1 MIRPVRPIIVAA
13 ILCGCGDP
21 PANTTGEAT
30 AASTGN
36 LADPT
41 AAATA
46 EPPTSG
52 TSTAGT
58 TGQTTT
64 GPTTGAT
71 TQEPGTSTGTSTTST
86 ATTDNPGSTGT
97 GTTQDPDTTGSTTG
111 APCEG
116 LECQIDPCGGDPDKT
131 VLRGTVVAPEGT
143 LPLYNVTVYVPGAPL
158 TPLAEG
164 VQCDT
169 CAGLDGAPIVAA
181 LTDTSGEF
189 VLTGVPAGADIPLV
203 VTVGKWRRE
212 SVVKVTACADNLAP
226 AATTRLPRNKSEGHI
241 PRIALTT
248 GGADPLECLLRK
260 LGIAESEF
268 TPPSGTGRVN
278 LYVAEGGADRFAPN
292 VNGGAVFPKAS
303 TLWGSLVNLMKYDMV
318 LMACEGGQYPEQK
331 SQTARENIVKYAGV
345 GGRLFL
351 THWHNVWIEEGPLP
365 WPLVADFKFQ
375 ADLPNPST
383 GTIDTDFPKGL
394 ALADWMVQVGGS
406 QVNGEVVI
414 KEGQHTID
422 AVDPTRATRWIY
434 TEAPLPASV
443 QHLSFNTP
451 VDVAADQ
458 QCGRVVDS
466 DIHVSS
472 GDMPATPFPNGCT
485 TKGLSPQEKV
495 LAFMFFE
502 LSACLLPDD
511 QEPVPG

>member
-1 MIRPVRPIIVAA
+1 MLRPVRPLLVAA
-13 ILCGCGDP
+13 LLCACNGS
-21 PANTTGEAT
+21 PASGTGEAGT
-30 AASTGN
+30 AASSTG
-36 LADPT
+36 
-41 AAATA
+41 ATS
-46 EPPTSG
+46 P
-52 TSTAGT
+52 
-58 TGQTTT
+58 TTT
-64 GPTTGAT
+64 GPTSDVSSTGTASPT
-71 TQEPGTSTGTSTTST
+71 TTGPTGDPGTTGTGTSTSSSST
-86 ATTDNPGSTGT
+86 TEPAASTTT
-97 GTTQDPDTTGSTTG
+97 GTTQDPGTTAASTTG

-158 TPLAEG
+158 APLPEG

-189 VLTGVPAGADIPLV
+189 VLTGVPAGAQIPLV

-212 SVVKVTACADNLAP
+212 SLVKVEACADNLAP
-226 AATTRLPRNKSEGHI
+226 AAATRLPRNKSEGHI

-260 LGIAESEF
+260 LGIDDGEF
-268 TPPSGTGRVN
+268 TAPGGTGRVN
-278 LYVAEGGADRFAPN
+278 LYAAEGGGDRFAPN
-292 VNGGAVFPKAS
+292 VNGGALFPKAS

-318 LMACEGGQYPEQK
+318 LMACEGNQYLDQK
-331 SQTARENIVKYAGV
+331 TLTARENIVKYAGV

-351 THWHNVWIEEGPLP
+351 THWHNVWIEKGPAP
-365 WPLVADFKFQ
+365 WPTLAQFKFQ

-383 GTIDTDFPKGL
+383 GTIDTGFPKGL
-394 ALADWMVQVGGS
+394 ALADWMVEVGGS
-406 QVNGEVVI
+406 MVAGQVAI

-422 AVDPTRATRWIY
+422 AVDPARATRWIY

-443 QHLSFNTP
+443 QHLSFNAP
-451 VDVAADQ
+451 VDVAAEQ

-472 GDMPATPFPNGCT
+472 GDLPGAPFPNGCSS
-485 TKGLSPQEKV
+485 KGLTPQEKV

-511 QEPVPG
+511 QEPIPG